1 MFSFVYGRKSYLDIQ
16 ERYQNT
22 TFDENEFDS
31 HFGLRKSCE
40 HCVSVP
46 KIVVNRLEF
55 SFCLEDGL
63 AGPHPTL
70 RAVSALWGTHEWLL
84 LDGKDWT
91 AYVDSSHL
99 ELIHDILLDRI
110 FWLLN
115 YDEWSWNGYCCGAYC
130 LPLIVVSLLGDP
142 VKSVCAGMGS
152 TLYRHWYGL
161 TGCQHVLVAHDPF
174 RADARAIVPELRTP
188 GRLVLDEDPALH
200 WLVLG
205 EDPAARQARIKVGDS
220 PFNRISPVW
229 TGQSH
234 RGISQDV
241 GAVYGT

>member
-16 ERYQNT
+16 ERYQDT

-70 RAVSALWGTHEWLL
+70 RAVSVLWGTHEWLL

-152 TLYRHWYGL
+152 TLYRYWYGL

-241 GAVYGT
+241 RTV